1 MQIRIA
7 ELLREEAE
15 RVLDLPPVLRR
26 TGDPMKTNEESA
38 ACALSRASASA
49 LAGLTPA
56 RLCPRPVPQP
66 RMASVPVLPGMVNS

>member
-1 MQIRIA
+1 MTRQT
-7 ELLREEAE
+7 RERPHAA
-15 RVLDLPPVLRR
+15 PQ
-26 TGDPMKTNEESA
+26 GDPMKTNEESA

-49 LAGLTPA
+49 LAGLTLA